1 MFFPHGSP
9 RTAPVRIGDQDL
21 GLWCSTCCPVGASVI
36 ECCYAASCTRLSLT
50 MTQIVQ
56 RVSTDLTFS
65 HASKRIVD
73 EKISLNVSRRFVRP
87 ACMAGVLTSRPNFSA
102 R

>member
-1 MFFPHGSP
+1 
-9 RTAPVRIGDQDL
+9 
-21 GLWCSTCCPVGASVI
+21 
-36 ECCYAASCTRLSLT
+36 

-56 RVSTDLTFS
+56 QANTDLTFS
-65 HASKRIVD
+65 DARKTILD